1 MEYHFDEIVDRRGS
15 DSVKYSPAFYPPEV
29 IPMWVAD
36 SDFKAPQQVVDAFM
50 ARAAHG
56 IYGYTPESERLRQA
70 VASWLAKRHHL
81 TIDSHQAFYCPGVI
95 PGIIYG
101 VRAFSSPG
109 DSVIIQTPCYPP
121 FIQLVERN
129 LRKVERNPLILRD
142 GRYEIDFDGLEA
154 LCSKEQTKIFIL
166 CNPQNPTGRVF
177 CRSELERMA
186 QICQKYG
193 VIVLSDE
200 IHSDIVYPGQK
211 HIPFSAVSEW
221 AAQNSV
227 TFLAASKTFNV
238 PGLNTAAY
246 YCGNPSMQ
254 EAMEKQRAA
263 NKGYRENIFGTLALC
278 ICFEECDGYADALCS
293 YLYANLQYACQTL
306 RNIPGIAPISPE
318 GTYLLWIDCRA
329 LQLPQEELVEKFV
342 GQAKVGLQSGTDFG
356 PEGEGFMRMNF
367 AVPRATLETA
377 LQRIQNV
384 FDSPR
389 R

>member
-177 CRSELERMA
+177 CRSEMERMA
-186 QICQKYG
+186 QICQ
-193 VIVLSDE
+193 
-200 IHSDIVYPGQK
+200 
-211 HIPFSAVSEW
+211 
-221 AAQNSV
+221 
-227 TFLAASKTFNV
+227 
-238 PGLNTAAY
+238 
-246 YCGNPSMQ
+246 
-254 EAMEKQRAA
+254 
-263 NKGYRENIFGTLALC
+263 
-278 ICFEECDGYADALCS
+278 
-293 YLYANLQYACQTL
+293 
-306 RNIPGIAPISPE
+306 
-318 GTYLLWIDCRA
+318 
-329 LQLPQEELVEKFV
+329 
-342 GQAKVGLQSGTDFG
+342 
-356 PEGEGFMRMNF
+356 
-367 AVPRATLETA
+367 
-377 LQRIQNV
+377 
-384 FDSPR
+384 
-389 R
+389 